1 LTIGAVIRDREG
13 AARIRSA
20 RYAAHAVSL
29 LGGSMVRRAY
39 RQRSLVEVL
48 LPDGDKLWDSTLRQI
63 DTLLDDDVLVDRV
76 AEALARRHPQSRRR
90 GRLGTPATVVLRML
104 VLKHL
109 SDWSFDECE
118 REVRGSL
125 VYRAFCRIDGERVP
139 DAKTLIRLARLLDEP
154 VLKDVL
160 ARLVALGRKHRVIRG
175 RRLRVDTTVVE
186 TNIHYPTDATLLAD
200 GVRVLTRGL
209 RRIGEQ
215 VRERTRSVARRVFE
229 IAQRSRSAGHR
240 VPAGVRARSQA
251 KMKVLYQ
258 GLMRITRTVMRQAE
272 SAVARARGK
281 RPAGHLATT
290 VDLVR
295 HVLAQTRARVLRG
308 DTHYPGKVVSL
319 FEPHTDIIRKGKLT
333 KPTEFGRLVKIQE
346 AEAQFITDYAVCERR
361 QSEQALWGPPWI
373 GISSSLTAPRSSPSP
388 MAALLRRRTSALLAS
403 AGSGTSCSRASPA
416 KPARGVTAWPS
427 AGEREVKD
435 GSARSSAVMACGAA
449 GTAARA
455 GCSVGWGSGSSPTTC
470 WCSAGPDHEPD
481 RLADRRSARSGAKG
495 RGNEHRDPGQE
506 LHRASLADL
515 CGPFCTGK

>member
-1 LTIGAVIRDREG
+1 MRSRRSTTVLFVDGGYTAMRLTTFRCKTQTIDSVFIRGGDVGTRPNAPISLTIGAVIRDREG
-13 AARIRSA
+13 AARIHSA
-20 RYAAHAVSL
+20 RYAAHEVSL
-29 LGGSMVRRAY
+29 LGGTMVRRAY

-160 ARLVALGRKHRVIRG
+160 ARLVALGRERRVVRG

-200 GVRVLTRGL
+200 GVRVLTRTL
-209 RRIGEQ
+209 RRIGGR

-229 IAQRSRSAGHR
+229 IAQRSRTAGSR
-240 VPAGVRARSQA
+240 VRPRVREQSQA

-258 GLMRITRTVMRQAE
+258 GLMRITRTVVRQAE
-272 SAVARARGK
+272 AALARPRTQCRAAQL
-281 RPAGHLATT
+281 PAM
-290 VDLVR
+290 VELVR
-295 HVLAQTRARVLRG
+295 R
-308 DTHYPGKVVSL
+308 
-319 FEPHTDIIRKGKLT
+319 
-333 KPTEFGRLVKIQE
+333 
-346 AEAQFITDYAVCERR
+346 
-361 QSEQALWGPPWI
+361 
-373 GISSSLTAPRSSPSP
+373 
-388 MAALLRRRTSALLAS
+388 
-403 AGSGTSCSRASPA
+403 
-416 KPARGVTAWPS
+416 
-427 AGEREVKD
+427 
-435 GSARSSAVMACGAA
+435 
-449 GTAARA
+449 
-455 GCSVGWGSGSSPTTC
+455 
-470 WCSAGPDHEPD
+470 
-481 RLADRRSARSGAKG
+481 
-495 RGNEHRDPGQE
+495 
-506 LHRASLADL
+506 
-515 CGPFCTGK
+515 